1 VEREY
6 LDCLC
11 CLQARHKNV
20 NLVFPV
26 EGSAETALLRRNFL
40 EVDES
45 RLSEVLRNLLSNA
58 VKFTPKG
65 GSVTVGAE
73 LISDVPRSSM
83 GRGSEL
89 IPFLRI
95 SVTDTG
101 PGISKVRQL
110 H

>member
-1 VEREY
+1 M
-6 LDCLC
+6 
-11 CLQARHKNV
+11 
-20 NLVFPV
+20 NLVLPV
-26 EGSAETALLRRNFL
+26 EGSAEAALLRRTFL

-73 LISDVPRSSM
+73 LICDVPRSSTR
-83 GRGSEL
+83 RGSQP

-110 H
+110 QHLCC